1 MSKDILVDIDIL
13 KDHPKRINKLF
24 NRIVQELEAL
34 RQEGYE
40 LYTLTVQ
47 KQQECNND
55 MENLSQEYKES
66 KTNLDSYSGSRGY
79 SESPG
84 VLNLKQET
92 DYRDLYEVDFY
103 QGDLKQK
110 YNKLDNQMSKLNHSK
125 EMLENISQQ
134 IIDISK
140 TTEDI
145 KQMSEYWN
153 KIYNVTIN
161 GLINLSK

>member
-66 KTNLDSYSGSRGY
+66 KTNLDSYSGSHGY

-125 EMLENISQQ
+125 EILENISQQ